1 MATRRQPLIPGWLIP
16 GLCAAALM
24 ITVSL
29 AAFLALW
36 LNAPSGAWSTIWR
49 DSYLWHVVRF
59 SFWQAFLSAVLSV
72 VPAVFLARALYRRR
86 FPGRLA
92 LLRLCAMTLIL
103 PVLVAVFGI
112 LSVYGR
118 QGWLASLWQMLGLQ
132 WTFSPYGLQ
141 GILLAHVFFNL
152 PMASRLLLQSLES
165 IPGEQRQLAAQL
177 GMRGWHF
184 SVCRMAVAAP
194 PNSARRGAD
203 FYALL
208 RQFRNGSV
216 ARRRP
221 AGHHYRAGYL
231 SGAQL

>member
-1 MATRRQPLIPGWLIP
+1 MATRRQPLIPGWLLP
-16 GLCAAALM
+16 GLTAAALM
-24 ITVSL
+24 ITVAL

-72 VPAVFLARALYRRR
+72 VPAIFLARALYRRR

-118 QGWLASLWQMLGLQ
+118 QGWLASLWQMLGAQ
-132 WTFSPYGLQ
+132 VD
-141 GILLAHVFFNL
+141 ILPL
-152 PMASRLLLQSLES
+152 RL
-165 IPGEQRQLAAQL
+165 
-177 GMRGWHF
+177 
-184 SVCRMAVAAP
+184 
-194 PNSARRGAD
+194 
-203 FYALL
+203 
-208 RQFRNGSV
+208 
-216 ARRRP
+216 
-221 AGHHYRAGYL
+221 AGHFT
-231 SGAQL
+231 GACLF